1 MKKRILSLI
10 ILFAM
15 ILPFIPT
22 PASAAYNA
30 YIFDWGSGKKD
41 DPYLVN
47 SSSDMEKLIK
57 QVNSGNTFRGE
68 YIKLAANIS
77 FTPSAPIG
85 DYPYNI
91 DNAIG
96 FEGTFDGNNCTIT
109 YTINNKGTD
118 RCAGLFGYNSGTI
131 KNLKVNATITVSSGL
146 FIGGVAAY
154 NDGTITNCTSSGTLS
169 ASCVSRTYIGGIA
182 GYNTDGTIQRCE
194 NSATIQH
201 VSGNA
206 GGIVGRTDSY
216 SKTNKVEIC
225 SNSGPVTTT
234 NSMDTGGIAGSV
246 YNCNIVNCYNAATIT
261 GTGNVGGIVG
271 KFSSD
276 SGSISNCYDIG
287 TQTLIKPSLEGGSGN
302 SSTRCDDIVAFSD
315 TVTPKNCFTNRNY
328 SDGEITYSLQS
339 ANSVPVWGQ
348 EIGVDPYPIFTE
360 DIEKSVRRVQ
370 FYDTGVI
377 QTNYVNYNKK
387 IPTPPTMSEKD
398 TAAFLGWVSSKD
410 MKEPNYNADTLVT
423 EDMSFYA
430 LYRVN
435 FAGQSDNIAI
445 SVSNGRD
452 SYINL
457 YPYLKYYSFNSSV
470 SAGKFTYDIIE
481 GNDELNAGI
490 SDDSLVIPGSAMA
503 GTYNIKVKATEK
515 QPFISTISFDN
526 YGTEPVTLNITVTVI
541 DTINNK
547 QRGRP

>member
-1 MKKRILSLI
+1 
-10 ILFAM
+10 M

-30 YIFDWGSGKKD
+30 YIFEWGSGTKD

-118 RCAGLFGYNSGTI
+118 ICAGLFGYNSGTI

-169 ASCVSRTYIGGIA
+169 ASCISSTYIGGIA
-182 GYNTDGTIQRCE
+182 GYNTEGTIQRCE

-234 NSMDTGGIAGSV
+234 NSIDTGGIAGSV

-261 GTGNVGGIVG
+261 GTGNVGGI
-271 KFSSD
+271 
-276 SGSISNCYDIG
+276 
-287 TQTLIKPSLEGGSGN
+287 
-302 SSTRCDDIVAFSD
+302 
-315 TVTPKNCFTNRNY
+315 
-328 SDGEITYSLQS
+328 
-339 ANSVPVWGQ
+339 
-348 EIGVDPYPIFTE
+348 
-360 DIEKSVRRVQ
+360 
-370 FYDTGVI
+370 
-377 QTNYVNYNKK
+377 
-387 IPTPPTMSEKD
+387 
-398 TAAFLGWVSSKD
+398 
-410 MKEPNYNADTLVT
+410 
-423 EDMSFYA
+423 
-430 LYRVN
+430 
-435 FAGQSDNIAI
+435 
-445 SVSNGRD
+445 
-452 SYINL
+452 
-457 YPYLKYYSFNSSV
+457 
-470 SAGKFTYDIIE
+470 
-481 GNDELNAGI
+481 
-490 SDDSLVIPGSAMA
+490 
-503 GTYNIKVKATEK
+503 
-515 QPFISTISFDN
+515 
-526 YGTEPVTLNITVTVI
+526 
-541 DTINNK
+541 
-547 QRGRP
+547 